1 MALKIQDSVPLM
13 IYDNECYV
21 CVQFAKLVNYLAK
34 GRLYLVGHY
43 TDFGKDLRDNFLDS
57 SALKMFWF
65 IDNKTAY
72 GGIVENRRDRM
83 KITEGILRRVI
94 RSEIKKTL
102 IKESSPGFTKR
113 EFGDPLPT
121 FKDVSRFNKEPISTI
136 LRFDFDK
143 VSLDA
148 DIANQFFVFFFPF
161 LIIVKHIPLQL
172 IDEPIFNF

>member
-65 IDNKTAY
+65 IDSKTAY
-72 GGIVENRRDRM
+72 GGRAAISPLFSAIWNSSKSFPKK
-83 KITEGILRRVI
+83 KIQSNDTLRCKSPAAVFL
-94 RSEIKKTL
+94 RSASLLTNSKKIKL
-102 IKESSPGFTKR
+102 SE
-113 EFGDPLPT
+113 
-121 FKDVSRFNKEPISTI
+121 
-136 LRFDFDK
+136 
-143 VSLDA
+143 
-148 DIANQFFVFFFPF
+148 
-161 LIIVKHIPLQL
+161 
-172 IDEPIFNF
+172 

>member
-65 IDNKTAY
+65 IDSKTAY
-72 GGIVENRRDRM
+72 GGRAAISPLFSPILNSSESFPKK
-83 KITEGILRRVI
+83 KIQNNNTLRC
-94 RSEIKKTL
+94 K
-102 IKESSPGFTKR
+102 SP
-113 EFGDPLPT
+113 
-121 FKDVSRFNKEPISTI
+121 
-136 LRFDFDK
+136 
-143 VSLDA
+143 A
-148 DIANQFFVFFFPF
+148 AVFFRSAS
-161 LIIVKHIPLQL
+161 LLTNSKKIKIP
-172 IDEPIFNF
+172 NN